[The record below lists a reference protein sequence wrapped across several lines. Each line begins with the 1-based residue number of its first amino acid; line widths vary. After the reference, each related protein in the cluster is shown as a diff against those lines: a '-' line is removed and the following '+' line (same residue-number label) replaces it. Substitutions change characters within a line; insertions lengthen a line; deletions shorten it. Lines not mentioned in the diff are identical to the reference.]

1 MHDHEEEMSFF
12 SFCLN
17 MSAAAAVASVMS
29 DSLQP
34 HGP

>member
-12 SFCLN
+12 PFCLS
-17 MSAAAAVASVMS
+17 MSAADDVASVMS
-29 DSLQP
+29 DSLQS